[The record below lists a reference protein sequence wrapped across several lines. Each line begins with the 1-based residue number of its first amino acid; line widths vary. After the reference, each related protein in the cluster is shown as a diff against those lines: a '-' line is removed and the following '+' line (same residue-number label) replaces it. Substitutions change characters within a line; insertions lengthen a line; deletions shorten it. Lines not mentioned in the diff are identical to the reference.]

1 MITRFVCIP
10 NRPFPSGTEQHP
22 KDTDLRPSFFH
33 PSGAEKEISQ
43 LAHPSPSTDPL
54 SPKILFPRTL
64 LLPVLLPAVQGE
76 DAKGQATAHPAPR
89 QQPDFLARTSSR
101 VQHSKGTFS

>member
-10 NRPFPSGTEQHP
+10 NWQFPNGTERHP
-22 KDTDLRPSFFH
+22 KDTDLRPSLFH
-33 PSGAEKEISQ
+33 PNGAEKEISR

-54 SPKILFPRTL
+54 SPEILFPRTL
-64 LLPVLLPAVQGE
+64 LLPVLLPTVQGE
-76 DAKGQATAHPAPR
+76 DAKGQATAHPAPH
-89 QQPDFLARTSSR
+89 QQPDFLAGTRSR